1 VGLRNNLVCGHAA
14 GISWQLQCADWVV
27 VQLIQRKIP
36 WGEAVLRLRESKTT
50 LLTGINEESGRRS
63 AALTRSAEA
72 QRANRGALLNAFT
85 RLVP

>member
-1 VGLRNNLVCGHAA
+1 M
-14 GISWQLQCADWVV
+14 
-27 VQLIQRKIP
+27 
-36 WGEAVLRLRESKTT
+36 GEAVLRLRESKTT